1 MSYDTLK
8 LIHSLAAYVWLG
20 SLFGSLIFA
29 TIATRRAP
37 NGIIT
42 GAHAIV
48 RYSTRVG
55 LPAAVLLLVFG
66 IWMIASGDG
75 PKSGLWINIGFIMW
89 LLAAVVGS
97 ALMHPAARKMRNA
110 TTDAESIALA
120 KRIIWIGGGE
130 IIAIA
135 IAIWVMGAQPGS

>member
-8 LIHSLAAYVWLG
+8 VIHSLAAYVWLG

-29 TIATRRAP
+29 TISTRRSA
-37 NGIIT
+37 NGILT
-42 GAHAIV
+42 GAHAV
-48 RYSTRVG
+48 VTFSTRVG
-55 LPAAVLLLVFG
+55 LPAAVLLLIAG
-66 IWMIASGDG
+66 IWMIASYSVGNG
-75 PKSGLWINIGFIMW
+75 MWINIGFILW
-89 LLAAVVGS
+89 LIAAVVGS

-110 TTDAESIALA
+110 DTDAEAIALA

>member
-37 NGIIT
+37 NGILT

-48 RYSTRVG
+48 RFSTRVG
-55 LPAAVLLLVFG
+55 LPAAVVLLVFG

-75 PKSGLWINIGFIMW
+75 PKGGLC
-89 LLAAVVGS
+89 S

-135 IAIWVMGAQPGS
+135 IAIWAMGAQPGS